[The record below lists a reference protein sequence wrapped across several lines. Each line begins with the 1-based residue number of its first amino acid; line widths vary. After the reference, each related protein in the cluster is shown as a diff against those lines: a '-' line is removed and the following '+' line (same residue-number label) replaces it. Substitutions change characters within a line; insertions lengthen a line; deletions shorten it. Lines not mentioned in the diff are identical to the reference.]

1 MLTLRALYVLSKLL
15 IGSLLVAIFACKVED
30 ALLVETS
37 GGSGYYSTYSFH
49 LPMLVVLDFFV
60 RTVFNH
66 QCL

>member
-1 MLTLRALYVLSKLL
+1 M
-15 IGSLLVAIFACKVED
+15 AIFACKVED

-49 LPMLVVLDFFV
+49 LPMLVVLDFIV